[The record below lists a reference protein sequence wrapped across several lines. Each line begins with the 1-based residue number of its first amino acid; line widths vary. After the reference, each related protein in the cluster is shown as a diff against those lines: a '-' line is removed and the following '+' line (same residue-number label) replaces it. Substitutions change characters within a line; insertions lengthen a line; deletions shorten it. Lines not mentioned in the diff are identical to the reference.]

1 MLRIIFLNP
10 MHLPALTECY
20 LRSDFH
26 FALYL
31 GYAYGKTLTKFF
43 KWSLFSV
50 ILLFLVVVF
59 LNLIFEILGDEMIY
73 ALL

>member
-1 MLRIIFLNP
+1 
-10 MHLPALTECY
+10 MHLPALTESY

-50 ILLFLVVVF
+50 VLFFIVVVF
-59 LNLIFEILGDEMIY
+59 LNLVLEIMGDEMIY

>member
-1 MLRIIFLNP
+1 MLRQLFINP
-10 MHLPALTECY
+10 SHLPTMTESY

-31 GYAYGKTLTKFF
+31 GYAYGKTLIKFF

-50 ILLFLVVVF
+50 LLFFVVIIM
-59 LNLIFEILGDEMIY
+59 LNLALEVLEDEMIY